1 MSRQAFEKLLGH
13 LPESDRQR
21 LLRVAAEYGIG
32 LDDPAW
38 VGLVA
43 AEQGLMAAHRLLK
56 ELQATEKQVVDHWQ
70 AAAQSLEDRLRA
82 AAAATLIEARATL
95 VLEAEAAREKTM
107 AEVAPSLAS
116 ATQEVVTATVQQAR
130 ARTWAGALG
139 ITFMV
144 MAGALGIG
152 WFSGRAHLVQAV
164 AEAKAEWPAMAAW
177 AQDFDTPEKRQ
188 RALWALSADGE
199 QVYQLAQLNNGFKR
213 WLACEFGK
221 GVGYTQ
227 QEGSYTIC
235 YPASPKSHT
244 VAGLAIAK
252 HDAAPEAK

>member
-21 LLRVAAEYGIG
+21 LLRVANEYGIS

-43 AEQGLMAAHRLLK
+43 VEQGVTAVQNMLV
-56 ELQATEKQVVDHWQ
+56 ELQDTEQQ
-70 AAAQSLEDRLRA
+70 FIERLRA
-82 AAAATLIEARATL
+82 VEQSLTDRLQAAAATLVEDRTTL
-95 VLEAEAAREKTM
+95 VLAAEAAREKTL
-107 AEVAPSLAS
+107 AEVAQALAAAS
-116 ATQEVVTATVQQAR
+116 QDVITTTVPKAR
-130 ARTWAGALG
+130 ARTLAGALG
-139 ITFMV
+139 I
-144 MAGALGIG
+144 ALIVVASAVGIG
-152 WFSGRAHLVQAV
+152 WWSGRAHLAQAV
-164 AEAKAEWPAMAAW
+164 AETKAELPATVAW
-177 AQDFDTPEKRQ
+177 AQDIDTPEKRQ

-199 QVYQLAQLNNGFKR
+199 QIYRLAQLNNGFQR

-235 YPASPKSHT
+235 YPTSPKSHT
-244 VAGLAIAK
+244 VAGLAIGK
-252 HDAAPEAK
+252 RDAASGTK